1 MPDEKIKA
9 SGLHQEIYEHG
20 GSRLWTDESDGTR
33 NLIVDT
39 YMTADYAKAI
49 KGFTEKWLSAQANGA
64 EIGTVFADNIVD
76 PESLDSIR
84 FGMIKGEGLLGAALE
99 AGLKLAELEGEA
111 GYWGENITKEMSEAL
126 KQQRVVFYNS
136 LKAIER
142 LES

>member
-1 MPDEKIKA
+1 MRNSGIKKVEYCRWA
-9 SGLHQEIYEHG
+9 RKPCVPMADIYDLIEPSFIPEIE
-20 GSRLWTDESDGTR
+20 RLWDKLLATQRRG
-33 NLIVDT
+33 N
-39 YMTADYAKAI
+39 
-49 KGFTEKWLSAQANGA
+49 NGA
-64 EIGTVFADNIVD
+64 EIGTVFADNVDD

-84 FGMIKGEGLLGAALE
+84 FGMINGEGLLGAALE